1 MSALIVTEK
10 AGIFGRARLLL
21 EIDPRK
27 RSAYAT
33 LLPPSSI
40 HFVGGAGRRFDVRR
54 PAASGN
60 REQSEDAT
68 LSFVFVAAPF

>member
-33 LLPPSSI
+33 LLP
-40 HFVGGAGRRFDVRR
+40 
-54 PAASGN
+54 
-60 REQSEDAT
+60 
-68 LSFVFVAAPF
+68 LAPFTLWGAQDAALM